1 MVSILLNPSPATWP
15 ELCQRAVFDDSL
27 IETRVRAILQRV
39 KAGGDNALR
48 AVTTEI
54 DGSCPNSFLVSEA
67 EFERAALQ
75 VPDTLKDAIQ
85 RAKDN
90 IERFHKTELP
100 ASFKVETMPGV
111 ACQRRWLPIQRV
123 GLYIPGGSAPLFST
137 IPMLAIPARLAGCPE
152 IILCTPSGKAG
163 EVNPIVLWTARL
175 CGINTVYKLGGAQ
188 AIGAM
193 AYGTESIRPVNKI
206 FGPGNRYVTKA
217 KQIVSIEGTAIDM
230 PAGPSEIMVL
240 ADESASPAFIAA
252 DMLSQAEHGPDS
264 QAMVVCPNED
274 MANAINVEL
283 ERQLARLPRATVAD
297 KALANSRIIVF
308 NTKDEAERNS
318 LFVRFA
324 NAYAS
329 EHLLIETSN
338 PWIIADKIT
347 AAGSIFIGHHSPE
360 SAGDYASGTNH
371 TLPTMGYAKAYNGIG
386 VDSFMHAITY
396 QELSPEGLAALSTT
410 IIDMAEAEG
419 LDAHA
424 NAVRVRM
431 LGVTDC
437 QTNRLTDDSP
447 AHEQLYA
454 SLQVCQ
460 SESISLVR
468 PNIASLAPYSTA
480 RDEYK
485 GDIGIFLDANENPY
499 NNGYNRYPDPRQ
511 KALKAHISAL
521 KGIAPARIF
530 IGNGSDEAI
539 DLCFRIFCTPGVDNA
554 IAIRPSYGMYRVAA
568 DINDVE
574 VREVQLNDDFSLPV
588 EALLARA
595 DSRSKLLFL
604 CSPNNPTGN
613 CFPLTQMEEILR
625 RFGGMVVVDEAYIDF
640 AEQPS
645 LLTLLDKYPNLIVL
659 QTLSKAYGM
668 AGLRLGLAFASEEV
682 MQHFANVKYPYNI
695 NLAAMELAEKLLAR
709 DVRSEIEM
717 IKKERARIAKALA
730 GMPCVYRV
738 YPSDANFLLV
748 KVQDAD
754 ALYDC
759 LIAGGVI
766 VRNRSRVPGCE
777 NCLRITLG
785 TPEENDRMLAL
796 VKGQLTVD
804 S

>member
-1 MVSILLNPSPATWP
+1 
-15 ELCQRAVFDDSL
+15 
-27 IETRVRAILQRV
+27 
-39 KAGGDNALR
+39 
-48 AVTTEI
+48 
-54 DGSCPNSFLVSEA
+54 
-67 EFERAALQ
+67 
-75 VPDTLKDAIQ
+75 
-85 RAKDN
+85 
-90 IERFHKTELP
+90 
-100 ASFKVETMPGV
+100 
-111 ACQRRWLPIQRV
+111 
-123 GLYIPGGSAPLFST
+123 
-137 IPMLAIPARLAGCPE
+137 
-152 IILCTPSGKAG
+152 
-163 EVNPIVLWTARL
+163 
-175 CGINTVYKLGGAQ
+175 
-188 AIGAM
+188 
-193 AYGTESIRPVNKI
+193 
-206 FGPGNRYVTKA
+206 
-217 KQIVSIEGTAIDM
+217 
-230 PAGPSEIMVL
+230 
-240 ADESASPAFIAA
+240 
-252 DMLSQAEHGPDS
+252 
-264 QAMVVCPNED
+264 
-274 MANAINVEL
+274 
-283 ERQLARLPRATVAD
+283 
-297 KALANSRIIVF
+297 
-308 NTKDEAERNS
+308 
-318 LFVRFA
+318 
-324 NAYAS
+324 
-329 EHLLIETSN
+329 
-338 PWIIADKIT
+338 
-347 AAGSIFIGHHSPE
+347 
-360 SAGDYASGTNH
+360 
-371 TLPTMGYAKAYNGIG
+371 MGYAKAYNGIG

-396 QELSPEGLAALSTT
+396 QELSSEGLAALSTT

-424 NAVRVRM
+424 NAVKVRM
-431 LGVTDC
+431 EKS
-437 QTNRLTDDSP
+437 SP
-447 AHEQLYA
+447 SISCEQNGISTSQGSWNGA
-454 SLQVCQ
+454 
-460 SESISLVR
+460 SLVR

-717 IKKERARIAKALA
+717 IKKERARAAKALA
-730 GMPCVYRV
+730 DMPCVYRV

-748 KVQDAD
+748 KVHDAD

-796 VKGQLTVD
+796 VQGQLTVD

>member
-1 MVSILLNPSPATWP
+1 MVPILLNPSPSSWP
-15 ELCQRAVFDDSL
+15 ALCQRAVFDDSL

-39 KAGGDNALR
+39 KADGDSALR
-48 AVTTEI
+48 AITTEI
-54 DGSCPNSFLVSEA
+54 DDACPDDFLVSDA
-67 EFERAALQ
+67 EFEHASSL
-75 VPDTLKDAIQ
+75 VPDALKDAIQ
-85 RAKDN
+85 LAKSN
-90 IERFHKTELP
+90 IEHFHEAELP

-111 ACQRRWLPIQRV
+111 VCQRRWLPINRV

-137 IPMLAIPARLAGCPE
+137 ILMLAIPARLVGCPE
-152 IILCTPSGKAG
+152 VILCTPCNKTG
-163 EVNPIVLWTARL
+163 EVNPVVLWTARL
-175 CGINTVYKLGGAQ
+175 CSINTIYKLGGAQ

-274 MANAINVEL
+274 MANAINAEL

-308 NTKDEAERNS
+308 NTTDDAERNS
-318 LFVRFA
+318 LFIRFA

-338 PWIIADKIT
+338 PWAIADKIT

-396 QELSPEGLAALSTT
+396 QELSTEGLSDLSAT

-424 NAVRVRM
+424 NAVKVRM
-431 LGVTDC
+431 
-437 QTNRLTDDSP
+437 DS
-447 AHEQLYA
+447 
-454 SLQVCQ
+454 
-460 SESISLVR
+460 SISSREKLAFSPSRGRGKDLSLVR

-521 KGIAPARIF
+521 KGIAPAHIF

-595 DSRSKLLFL
+595 DNHSKLLFL

-682 MQHFANVKYPYNI
+682 MHYFANVKYPYNI
-695 NLAAMELAEKLLAR
+695 NLAAMELAEKLLSR
-709 DVRSEIEM
+709 DVRSEIET
-717 IKKERARIAKALA
+717 IKKERTRVAKALA
-730 GMPCVYRV
+730 DMPCVHHV

-748 KVQDAD
+748 KV
-754 ALYDC
+754 
-759 LIAGGVI
+759 
-766 VRNRSRVPGCE
+766 
-777 NCLRITLG
+777 
-785 TPEENDRMLAL
+785 
-796 VKGQLTVD
+796 
-804 S
+804 